1 MFSVKASTFLAF
13 PQVAIR
19 PGLRLPSHLISFPS
33 SFQTSY
39 RGNRLFAS
47 PVSPRPSE
55 RKMNP
60 FPASLTR
67 HFAFHAAGGAFAILD
82 SNF

>member
-13 PQVAIR
+13 SQVAIR
-19 PGLRLPSHLISFPS
+19 PGPPSHLISFPS
-33 SFQTSY
+33 SRHHM

-47 PVSPRPSE
+47 PVFLRLLPGL

-60 FPASLTR
+60 FLASLNHT
-67 HFAFHAAGGAFAILD
+67 FAFHAAVR
-82 SNF
+82 SCNP